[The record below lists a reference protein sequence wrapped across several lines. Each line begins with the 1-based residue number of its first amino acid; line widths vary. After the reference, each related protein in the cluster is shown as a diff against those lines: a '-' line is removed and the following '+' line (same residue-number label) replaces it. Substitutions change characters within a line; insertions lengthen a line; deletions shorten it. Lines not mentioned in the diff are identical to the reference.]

1 MHFVY
6 EKSFA
11 LSNNTSVCGGCPK
24 EEERELQ
31 LVEIEEVKV
40 TTVTMRP
47 HPWQYSK
54 PKVPQKA

>member
-47 HPWQYSK
+47 HP
-54 PKVPQKA
+54 

>member
-11 LSNNTSVCGGCPK
+11 LRNNTSVCGGCP
-24 EEERELQ
+24 EEGEKELQ

-40 TTVTMRP
+40 TPVTVRP
-47 HPWQYSK
+47 HP
-54 PKVPQKA
+54 